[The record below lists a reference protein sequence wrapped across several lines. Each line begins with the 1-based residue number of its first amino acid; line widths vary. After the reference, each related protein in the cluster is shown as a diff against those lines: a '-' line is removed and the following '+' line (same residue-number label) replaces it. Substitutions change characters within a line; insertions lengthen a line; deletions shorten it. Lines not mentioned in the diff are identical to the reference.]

1 MPNNKP
7 ENLTGVLLLSEQK
20 ISTVRLLEQVLGE
33 YCSSVGIEFDSRT
46 ISRVTPEVLR
56 PGVVPVFCRTSDELS
71 HAWMR
76 ELVRAQWPFVFYID
90 DDFWSLDKATE
101 LGRFY
106 GHPFIRKALAYA
118 IRQSFVTLAS
128 TNYLGAKLAR
138 FEADIRVMTPHV
150 HPYLLEG
157 KVGLPERGRERG
169 RKRGIRLGFASNI
182 SRVDDLSF
190 VLPELEDLLRQ
201 NPDWEI
207 DFVGVT
213 PDIDRAAGTVNFLP
227 HQDDYYAYVDLIRKR
242 KWDIVLSPL
251 RDLESARSK
260 TNIKY
265 REFAA
270 MGVPGVFSGVGAYKE
285 VVDGELGIV
294 VENTAAAWRAGI
306 LRLAGDAELRRSIA
320 RQAKADVRTKYALG
334 HVVEEW
340 AAILAEVA
348 PRIPQ
353 GAREFVEP
361 RIRHH
366 YWHVMQDL
374 IYETA
379 VITRL
384 SGPIS
389 GAVFLGRQVLRGP
402 DSMWAQ
408 ARRSLHSLWE
418 RKVLVRVHPDAA
430 TRVWVGDFAK
440 EDLRRL
446 QASHHTSRDRR
457 IRSLRKRNLGDQ
469 TNGALVFDVPRTTA
483 GGTAGVFVRLHPRS
497 SSAEVT
503 IAVSAAEKTIASE
516 TRTIQPLP
524 TFTFIPLPRFGNRAN
539 VRATLT
545 LNSDDDAF
553 PEDLTFVVD
562 VTREESPIVVVGNAD
577 VKES

>member
-1 MPNNKP
+1 MLSSRP
-7 ENLTGVLLLSEQK
+7 ENLTGILLLSEQK
-20 ISTVRLLEQVLGE
+20 IATVRLIEQVLGE
-33 YCSSVGIEFDSRT
+33 YCSSAGIEFDSRT
-46 ISRVTPEVLR
+46 ISRVTPESLR
-56 PGVVPVFCRTSDELS
+56 PGVLPVFCRTADERS
-71 HAWMR
+71 FAWMR
-76 ELVRAQWPFVFYID
+76 ELVRARWPFLYYID

-128 TNYLGAKLAR
+128 TSYLAAKLAR

-150 HPYLLEG
+150 HPYLLEDRARLG
-157 KVGLPERGRERG
+157 ERGRGRG

-182 SRVDDLSF
+182 SRLDDLSF
-190 VLPELEDLLRQ
+190 LLPELENLLRQ

-213 PDIDRAAGTVNFLP
+213 PDINWSGGNVNFLP
-227 HQDDYYAYVDLIRKR
+227 HQDNYYAYVDLIRER

-251 RDLESARSK
+251 RDTESARSK
-260 TNIKY
+260 TNNKY

-270 MGVPGVFSGVGAYKE
+270 MGVPGVFSGVGAYNE

-294 VENTAAAWRAGI
+294 VENTAQAWRAGI

-320 RQAKADVRTKYALG
+320 RHAKADVRTKYALG
-334 HVVEEW
+334 RVVEEW
-340 AAILAEVA
+340 AGILAEVA

-353 GAREFVEP
+353 GARPFVTP

-384 SGPIS
+384 SGPMS
-389 GAVFLGRQVLRGP
+389 GARFVARRVRRDP
-402 DSMWAQ
+402 DSLLQ
-408 ARRSLHSLWE
+408 QTRRKLYSLWIQ
-418 RKVLVRVHPDAA
+418 RISVRVHPDAV

-440 EDLRRL
+440 DDLRRL
-446 QASHHTSRDRR
+446 AASRRADRLRR

-469 TNGALVFDVPRTTA
+469 TNGTLVFDVPQSTH
-483 GGTAGVFVRLHPRS
+483 GGTAGVFVRLHPHS
-497 SSAEVT
+497 LSAQVT
-503 IAVSAAEKTIASE
+503 IAVSAAGKTIASE
-516 TRTIQPLP
+516 TCTIRPLP
-524 TFTFIPLPRFGNRAN
+524 TFTFIPLPRYKDRVN

-545 LNSDDDAF
+545 LNSDDDAL

-562 VTREESPIVVVGNAD
+562 LTVADSPIVVLGTD
-577 VKES
+577 VVKKS